1 MKREVWPKILR
12 LVLNVSQFFVTIVCV
27 LAVVVISS
35 PYPPNPLFSFCRG
48 LAVVLIVYL
57 LINRPVREIA
67 LGFVKGWR
75 SVEMILIAVHRA
87 IPASGRRTGGENSHA
102 RLEAKASKLRE
113 LAAEVEPAPSLR
125 RSWSGERGVSL

>member
-1 MKREVWPKILR
+1 MKAGGLNMKREVWPKILR
-12 LVLNVSQFFVTIVCV
+12 LVLNVSQFLVTIVCV

-35 PYPPNPLFSFCRG
+35 PYPPNPLFSFGLG

-75 SVEMILIAVHRA
+75 EQNGVARRDDFDHGS
-87 IPASGRRTGGENSHA
+87 SGH
-102 RLEAKASKLRE
+102 
-113 LAAEVEPAPSLR
+113 PS
-125 RSWSGERGVSL
+125 